1 LYNFYLLHSLY
12 DNIVSDNLQNIMTV
26 RIAGEYILD
35 KIEGTLVIEEELE
48 NLREKLNDYA
58 IKYIEQGRKEG
69 NENLIAISRK
79 LDNIIVAYIKS
90 SN

>member
-1 LYNFYLLHSLY
+1 
-12 DNIVSDNLQNIMTV
+12 M
-26 RIAGEYILD
+26 GEYILD

-48 NLREKLNDYA
+48 NLREKLNNYA
-58 IKYIEQGRKEG
+58 IKYIEQDRKEDD
-69 NENLIAISRK
+69 ENLIAISRK